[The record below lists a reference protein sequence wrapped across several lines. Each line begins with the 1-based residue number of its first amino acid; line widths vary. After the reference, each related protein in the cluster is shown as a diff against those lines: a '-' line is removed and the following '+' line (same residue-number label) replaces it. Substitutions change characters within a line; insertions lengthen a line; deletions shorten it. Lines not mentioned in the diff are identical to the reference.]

1 MSKPEQIPLQKH
13 MSQEELQK
21 RIKTLEIDVK
31 VLKRLY
37 FIKYRYNG
45 LTIEQ
50 ASKLVGI
57 SKPIG
62 YIWQSRWNEKGYD
75 GLIPRYAGGRPSKLD
90 QDQKDRLNQLL
101 SQKSVWTTEE
111 VRLLVEK
118 EFDVEHTPKQIRIIV
133 KTLGMRYAKPYT
145 YDYRRPD
152 DAEDLL
158 KNSTH
163 H

>member
-1 MSKPEQIPLQKH
+1 MSKPEQIPLQRH
-13 MSQEELQK
+13 MSQDELHK
-21 RIKTLEIDVK
+21 RLKTLENDVK

-45 LTIEQ
+45 LTVEQ

-62 YIWQSRWNEKGYD
+62 YIWQSRWNEKGYE

-90 QDQKDRLNQLL
+90 QEQRGKLNQLL

-111 VRLLVEK
+111 VRLLVE
-118 EFDVEHTPKQIRIIV
+118 
-133 KTLGMRYAKPYT
+133 
-145 YDYRRPD
+145 
-152 DAEDLL
+152 
-158 KNSTH
+158 
-163 H
+163 

>member
-1 MSKPEQIPLQKH
+1 MSKPEQIPLRRH
-13 MSQEELQK
+13 MSQEELLK
-21 RIKTLEIDVK
+21 RIKTLENDVK

-37 FIKYRYNG
+37 FIKYRYGG
-45 LTIEQ
+45 LTVEQ
-50 ASKLVGI
+50 ASTLVGI
-57 SKPIG
+57 SKPVG
-62 YIWQSRWNEKGYD
+62 YIWQSRWNEEGYV

-90 QDQKDRLNQLL
+90 QNQKDRLNQLL
-101 SQKSVWTTEE
+101 SQKNVWTTEG
-111 VRLLVEK
+111 VRLLIEK
-118 EFDVEHTPKQIRIIV
+118 EFGVEYTLKQIRIIV
-133 KTLGMRYAKPYT
+133 KALGMRYAKPYT

>member
-1 MSKPEQIPLQKH
+1 M
-13 MSQEELQK
+13 
-21 RIKTLEIDVK
+21 
-31 VLKRLY
+31 
-37 FIKYRYNG
+37 
-45 LTIEQ
+45 
-50 ASKLVGI
+50 
-57 SKPIG
+57 
-62 YIWQSRWNEKGYD
+62 
-75 GLIPRYAGGRPSKLD
+75 
-90 QDQKDRLNQLL
+90 
-101 SQKSVWTTEE
+101 EE

-118 EFDVEHTPKQIRIIV
+118 EFGVEYTPKQIRIIV

>member
-1 MSKPEQIPLQKH
+1 MG
-13 MSQEELQK
+13 QEELQQ
-21 RIKTLEIDVK
+21 RIKILENDVK

-37 FIKYRYNG
+37 FIKNRYSG
-45 LTIEQ
+45 LTVEQ

-57 SKPIG
+57 SKPVE

-101 SQKSVWTTEE
+101 GQKSVWTTEE

-118 EFDVEHTPKQIRIIV
+118 EFGVEYTPKQIRIIV
-133 KTLGMRYAKPYT
+133 KT
-145 YDYRRPD
+145 
-152 DAEDLL
+152 
-158 KNSTH
+158 
-163 H
+163 

>member
-1 MSKPEQIPLQKH
+1 VSKPEQIPLQKH

-21 RIKTLEIDVK
+21 RIKTLENDVK

-45 LTIEQ
+45 LTVGQ
-50 ASKLVGI
+50 AGKLVGI
-57 SKPIG
+57 SKPVG

-101 SQKSVWTTEE
+101 GQKSVWATEE

-118 EFDVEHTPKQIRIIV
+118 EFGVEYTPKQIRIIV